1 MAMKK
6 ETRREHSPVRAVS
19 PKAAERAAQLAPPE
33 ERAKEGSRRSGKND
47 GAINVDKGGLK
58 LPADYIEEKGDDSR
72 LFRPDPVV
80 IIIFLLSLAFIA
92 FITYLIS
99 IEPPR

>member
-6 ETRREHSPVRAVS
+6 EPRREHNPVPATSPEAS
-19 PKAAERAAQLAPPE
+19 ELAAQLAPPE
-33 ERAKEGSRRSGKND
+33 ERDDHTASRGKNNG
-47 GAINVDKGGLK
+47 GAFIFDTDSLNFPKGFV
-58 LPADYIEEKGDDSR
+58 EEERDDSR
-72 LFRPDPVV
+72 SFWPDPVV
-80 IIIFLLSLAFIA
+80 ILIFFLSLAFIA

>member
-19 PKAAERAAQLAPPE
+19 PTAAERAAHLAPPE
-33 ERAKEGSRRSGKND
+33 ERDKEASSRRETKAGT
-47 GAINVDKGGLK
+47 INTDTGSLR
-58 LPADYIEEKGDDSR
+58 LPEDLLEKEDDSR
-72 LFRPDPVV
+72 PFRPDPVV
-80 IIIFLLSLAFIA
+80 IVIFFLSLAFIA

-99 IEPPR
+99 IETSK

>member
-6 ETRREHSPVRAVS
+6 ETRREHSPIKAAS
-19 PKAAERAAQLAPPE
+19 PEAAERAAQLAPPE
-33 ERAKEGSRRSGKND
+33 EQDKEGSRRSEKND
-47 GAINVDKGGLK
+47 DAINVDTGSLK
-58 LPADYIEEKGDDSR
+58 LPADYIEEKGDDSG

-92 FITYLIS
+92 FVTYLIS